1 MIISIVI
8 ATMFLMIAYSS
19 PVDNNINN
27 INYNK
32 NNNYVKI
39 NNITFMN
46 NFNVSNNGIIKT
58 NNINKTSINNIY
70 AYKNNIKSNDNITN
84 NITSYTSIHKNI
96 TKNNYMNYTSFN
108 FDKNSNIT
116 HAMTFT
122 EKFNDYKVQ
131 IADIIFKHNNENISD
146 IYANIVPLNSSKIL
160 LGNEFTLNYKSSYNN
175 EMKTL
180 INSIELISFGYMN
193 SNNNTLNKFGIE
205 YSYIATAMNSMLG
218 FTNNNIKNMQI
229 NGTESI
235 LIDYNWNCI
244 YRVIELGM
252 LSFLLA
258 LSIISLVI
266 ATGGMA
272 LIFVIAS
279 YVAFGF
285 SGFFEMTGTI
295 NMILACGYVNPN
307 IIIDGV

>member
-1 MIISIVI
+1 MKRSNIVI
-8 ATMFLMIAYSS
+8 AIAILVVAMFITMSFNNASL
-19 PVDNNINN
+19 NNINN
-27 INYNK
+27 INERPASGNK
-32 NNNYVKI
+32 TDKYVKI

-46 NFNVSNNGIIKT
+46 NFNVSNNGIIKI

-84 NITSYTSIHKNI
+84 SIISYTSIHKNI

-108 FDKNSNIT
+108 FDKNSNII

-122 EKFNDYKVQ
+122 EKFNNYKVQ
-131 IADIIFKHNNENISD
+131 IADIIFKHDNENISD

-205 YSYIATAMNSMLG
+205 YSYIAIAMNNMLSS
-218 FTNNNIKNMQI
+218 TNNNIKNMQI
-229 NGTESI
+229 NGTYSI
-235 LIDYNWNCI
+235 LIDYNWGCI
-244 YRVIELGM
+244 DSLIGAFGGATAFEVFLIVAL
-252 LSFLLA
+252 LS
-258 LSIISLVI
+258 SDPIGWV
-266 ATGGMA
+266 
-272 LIFVIAS
+272 VIAS
-279 YVAFGF
+279 LAVTLAL
-285 SGFFEMTGTI
+285 TG
-295 NMILACGYVNPN
+295 VS
-307 IIIDGV
+307 IDGIIVSC